1 MYFLTKEKKRKEKKK
16 ENNLYYVKLTNRLKT
31 SLLNY
36 NTQNCEQ
43 MVKTKKGLIIN
54 AIPC

>member
-31 SLLNY
+31 SLINY